1 MPKFRK
7 DSVHYP
13 KNYNKTEKR
22 GIVSRKN
29 GSIRI
34 AERERETILE
44 LPKEEPMAVRLA
56 IKFKYSVAH
65 AA

>member
-1 MPKFRK
+1 M
-7 DSVHYP
+7 
-13 KNYNKTEKR
+13 
-22 GIVSRKN
+22 SRKN

-34 AERERETILE
+34 AERKRKTILE

-56 IKFKYSVAH
+56 IKFKYSFAH